1 MVFCIFAGPTSVHY
15 GSNGNVSSYAPA
27 DIRRAEPTTMDIR
40 PTTYHMT
47 SFLPQVHPSN
57 KRTENT
63 RKPNHNG
70 GHLIVHD
77 SRPQSIKQIVDNNH
91 HQCDR
96 NQQGGSQKPPPIP
109 SRQKRMAAQ
118 SSPSQGTNSQC
129 NNNNNNKARKPNTN
143 LIRNGYHNNKNG
155 YHSNRSSRSSRTSW
169 DTIPEDD
176 GGSTTS
182 GSYIVDTDDLYLD
195 DAPQLASSVTV

>member
-129 NNNNNNKARKPNTN
+129 NNNNNKARKPNTN